1 MKFER
6 SSGILLHVTSLPGKF
21 GIGDIG
27 ESAYDFIDLLN
38 HTGCK
43 YWQFL
48 PINYPGLGNSP
59 YQGISAFAGNP
70 SLISPDL
77 LFQDGYIRKDDL
89 KNEYFSNVK
98 IDYRKVNHWKDEL
111 LSKSLDKFKNNLNQ
125 NDDFEEFCKNNEY
138 WIEDFALYSA
148 IKSEFSNQI
157 WTKWPDLIKYRNH
170 EALIKTRNSLREQ
183 ITKHKFIQYIFFN
196 QWQRLRNYAEN
207 NGIKLIGDLPLY
219 ISHDSA
225 DVWTNPG
232 LFKLSEEGDPSVVAG
247 VPPDL
252 FSETGQLWG
261 NPVYDWN
268 ANKKNNYSWWLKRI
282 EKVLEQVDF
291 LRLDH
296 FRGYCSYWEI
306 PEGDESTE
314 NGKWVAGPGT
324 DLFESLN
331 IFKNTSTSFPFIAE
345 DLGLIDCEVI
355 DLREKLGIPGMKI
368 IQFAFSDDMDEKSIG
383 QYPNNCIVY
392 TGTHDNDTL
401 KGWLKNIS
409 EIERMNIKRFLNKE
423 DGIEPWDLVVMAW
436 ESNANLA
443 IVPMQDI
450 LNLDSTARIN
460 VPGLQND
467 NWRWRMHISKEELED
482 AKDKLLE
489 LNLRYKRI

>member
-1 MKFER
+1 
-6 SSGILLHVTSLPGKF
+6 
-21 GIGDIG
+21 
-27 ESAYDFIDLLN
+27 
-38 HTGCK
+38 
-43 YWQFL
+43 
-48 PINYPGLGNSP
+48 
-59 YQGISAFAGNP
+59 
-70 SLISPDL
+70 
-77 LFQDGYIRKDDL
+77 
-89 KNEYFSNVK
+89 
-98 IDYRKVNHWKDEL
+98 
-111 LSKSLDKFKNNLNQ
+111 
-125 NDDFEEFCKNNEY
+125 
-138 WIEDFALYSA
+138 
-148 IKSEFSNQI
+148 
-157 WTKWPDLIKYRNH
+157 
-170 EALIKTRNSLREQ
+170 
-183 ITKHKFIQYIFFN
+183 
-196 QWQRLRNYAEN
+196 
-207 NGIKLIGDLPLY
+207 
-219 ISHDSA
+219 
-225 DVWTNPG
+225 
-232 LFKLSEEGDPSVVAG
+232 
-247 VPPDL
+247 
-252 FSETGQLWG
+252 
-261 NPVYDWN
+261 
-268 ANKKNNYSWWLKRI
+268 
-282 EKVLEQVDF
+282 
-291 LRLDH
+291 LDH